1 MSMKIDMLAM
11 SVNFASGEDIKTD
24 KGNGD
29 FFKVLTNKIE
39 GSASEEI
46 TNIDE
51 IKDIDGENNAED
63 DLIALMASILNNLGT
78 IENTQAAIVEDIPE
92 LTINLELVKNMAFK
106 AEETEGLNLEN
117 LEEVFKESEVE
128 EFFSGLSLNLDELC
142 LSKEQKNQLFLKL
155 LNRIRE
161 GKEASHIEGEAEL
174 KTEKFNKFQDI
185 TVESF
190 MDYEASDKVMENEDK
205 LFEVGNFNQRNI
217 IVEEKPSNLQGELSL
232 LNRIAFSS
240 NNITEIPKEAAP
252 VVVRNEFLGSDVLKV
267 VKYISNNKI
276 EELNVKITPRELGEV
291 NIKLLKAEDNNELI
305 ITLTN
310 KKAYELIKENITD
323 IEKHIA
329 NLDIKIKE
337 VVVQVKN
344 EVYSDFS
351 GSFNEQFSKNDSRE
365 ERKNNFS
372 KGSSSFEEEE
382 KTKKKDESNINLL
395 V

>member
-11 SVNFASGEDIKTD
+11 SVNFASGEDIKID

-39 GSASEEI
+39 GSASEEM

-51 IKDIDGENNAED
+51 TKDIDGENNAED

-78 IENTQAAIVEDIPE
+78 IENTQTATVEDIPE
-92 LTINLELVKNMAFK
+92 LTINLELVKNMALK

-128 EFFSGLSLNLDELC
+128 EFFSGLNLNLDELD

-155 LNRIRE
+155 LNGIRE

-291 NIKLLKAEDNNELI
+291 NIKLLKTEDNNELI

-323 IEKHIA
+323 IEKHLA

-344 EVYSDFS
+344 EVFGDFS
-351 GSFNEQFSKNDSRE
+351 GDFNEQFSRNSPRE
-365 ERKNNFS
+365 EKKNNIA
-372 KGSSSFEEEE
+372 KEGSFFEEKQESQE
-382 KTKKKDESNINLL
+382 DESNINLL

>member
-39 GSASEEI
+39 GSASEEM

-51 IKDIDGENNAED
+51 TKDIDGENNAEY

-78 IENTQAAIVEDIPE
+78 IENNQAAIVEDIPE
-92 LTINLELVKNMAFK
+92 LTINLELVKNMALK

-128 EFFSGLSLNLDELC
+128 EFFSGLNLNLDDIA
-142 LSKEQKNQLFLKL
+142 LSKEERNQLFLKL
-155 LNRIRE
+155 LNKIGD
-161 GKEASHIEGEAEL
+161 GKEIANVDGEVEF
-174 KTEKFNKFQDI
+174 KTEDANKFQNVTGEIFKDYKTSNEI
-185 TVESF
+185 QQGNDNLFGVGSF
-190 MDYEASDKVMENEDK
+190 KH
-205 LFEVGNFNQRNI
+205 RNI
-217 IVEEKPSNLQGELSL
+217 IVEEKPSNPQGELSL

-240 NNITEIPKEAAP
+240 NNITETTKEVAP
-252 VVVRNEFLGSDVLKV
+252 VVVRNEYLGSDVLKV
-267 VKYISNNKI
+267 VKYISNNRI

-310 KKAYELIKENITD
+310 KKAYELIKENVTD
-323 IEKHIA
+323 IEKHLA
-329 NLDIKIKE
+329 SLDIKVKE

-344 EVYSDFS
+344 EVFSDMS
-351 GSFNEQFSKNDSRE
+351 GSFNEQFSKNSSRE
-365 ERKNNFS
+365 GKKSNLPKE
-372 KGSSSFEEEE
+372 GSYLEEEQE
-382 KTKKKDESNINLL
+382 NQKDESNINLL